1 MAEVVKHEA
10 ASAEMHLLPGAI
22 VLLEMRGPL
31 LARSLFGFA
40 AHATAAHGKVARG
53 FILDYR
59 SALLAAGPDDLRN
72 LLDHVAPDS
81 PLRRPGAFVCTNDQD
96 ETMYAHAEQM
106 AWAGFPRRVF
116 AGTLPAYRWV
126 LTTGLIGKAMSS

>member
-1 MAEVVKHEA
+1 MTEVVRHEA
-10 ASAEMHLLPGAI
+10 ASAAIHVLPGAI

-31 LARSLFGFA
+31 LTRSLFGFA
-40 AHATAAHGKVARG
+40 AHATAAHGKIARG

-59 SALLAAGPDDLRN
+59 AALLAAGPDDLRK
-72 LLDHVAPDS
+72 LLDQVAPDS
-81 PLRRPGAFVCTNDQD
+81 PLRRPGAFVCSADQD

-116 AGTLPAYRWV
+116 AGTMPAYRWV
-126 LTTGLIGKAMSS
+126 LAAGLVGRAMSS